1 MSRTKRS
8 VFLRATLLCLAG
20 AGIVV
25 FSGQSFTHSTSWQQI
40 SQELEKPAKQECD
53 VDGPL
58 DALEDCPPETIIALY
73 REKYDL
79 TVVLREGLYWLSF
92 SDEYVNETYRYSVIL
107 PDGVEGLSVMPPAP
121 CHGFFIDVANEL
133 SRSQDAR
140 ENRRDFWAA
149 LRIRLD
155 VDASYNSADYAS
167 ADDAADASLGYYK
180 EDHAADLVILNY
192 ERTTLRKVPASRCV
206 IQFQDAKSGETTI
219 VEEVITIRAEDGIVF
234 SIGLTTTPARYSEDR
249 KVLKQILKG
258 VRFTK
263 PE

>member
-1 MSRTKRS
+1 MVVRGHPRAQLRRQQVHVGPVEQRVLEEI
-8 VFLRATLLCLAG
+8 VFHALLDRRHAAAVAVSIHQAG
-20 AGIVV
+20 
-25 FSGQSFTHSTSWQQI
+25 
-40 SQELEKPAKQECD
+40 QELHLGRAVEGSRGVA
-53 VDGPL
+53 
-58 DALEDCPPETIIALY
+58 
-73 REKYDL
+73 
-79 TVVLREGLYWLSF
+79 VVRH
-92 SDEYVNETYRYSVIL
+92 DEV
-107 PDGVEGLSVMPPAP
+107 GLSV
-121 CHGFFIDVANEL
+121 
-133 SRSQDAR
+133 SRSQGAR

-180 EDHAADLVILNY
+180 EDHAADLVILKY

-219 VEEVITIRAEDGIVF
+219 VEEVIAIRAEDGIVF

-249 KVLKQILKG
+249 RVLKQILKG

-263 PE
+263 PD

>member
-20 AGIVV
+20 AGLVV
-25 FSGQSFTHSTSWQQI
+25 FTGQSFTHSTSLQQI
-40 SQELEKPAKQECD
+40 SQELEKSAKQECD

-58 DALEDCPPETIIALY
+58 DALEDCPPETIIAQY

-92 SDEYVNETYRYSVIL
+92 SDEYVNETYGYRVIL
-107 PDGVEGLSVMPPAP
+107 PDGVEGLSVLPPAP

-155 VDASYNSADYAS
+155 VDASYNSADYAC
-167 ADDAADASLGYYK
+167 ADDAADASLGYK

-192 ERTTLRKVPASRCV
+192 ERTTLRKVPAIRYL
-206 IQFQDAKSGETTI
+206 IQFQDARSGESTI
-219 VEEVITIRAEDGIVF
+219 VEEVIAIRAEDGIVF

-249 KVLKQILKG
+249 KVFKQILKG

-263 PE
+263 PD